1 MRLDEVILLV
11 SEFRETDRVK
21 SVAKRRSDTMNV
33 HAKPRTLVALLSIT
47 ATFFITDPVANAL
60 TKAEIDVGVTATL
73 SRFQKDIKGGSEY
86 LKASRGVLVM
96 PHITKAGFIVGGQ
109 YGQGSL
115 LVGDK
120 TVQYYSLI
128 SGSLGYQIGAEQYD
142 MVIIFMTDDALN
154 KFRKSNGWEAGVDAE
169 VTLVQVGAN
178 ISVETLRSQQPIAGF
193 VFDQK
198 GLMAG
203 VSIKGAKFTPMHP
216 E

>member
-1 MRLDEVILLV
+1 MNIHGRL
-11 SEFRETDRVK
+11 
-21 SVAKRRSDTMNV
+21 
-33 HAKPRTLVALLSIT
+33 RTLSAMLSIT
-47 ATFFITDPVANAL
+47 VAFFIAAPDANAL
-60 TKAEIDVGVTATL
+60 TKAEIDVGVTAAL

-86 LKASRGVLVM
+86 LKAAKGVLVM

-115 LVGDK
+115 QVGGK
-120 TVQYYSLI
+120 TVRYYSLV

-142 MVIIFMTDDALN
+142 MVIVFMTDDALN
-154 KFRKSNGWEAGVDAE
+154 KFLKSDGWEAGADAE

-178 ISVETLRSQQPIAGF
+178 ASVETLRSQNPIAGF

-203 VSIKGAKFTPMHP
+203 VSLKGAKFTPIRP